1 MSNHI
6 SVMKLLNQFLLLP
19 LVLSISMTTLSYA
32 QTCSDYKFSSNN
44 VFQSCN
50 DLPFLDSFLHHTYDS
65 STGSLHIAYRHTKL
79 TSGKWVAWA
88 VNPTSTGMVGAQAIV
103 AYPQTDGTVRVYTS
117 PIRSYQTSLQEGD
130 LSFNVSGLSATYEN
144 NEMVVL
150 ASLKL
155 SQDLGNGG
163 TINTVWQDGS
173 MSGNSP
179 LSHPTS
185 GNNVRSMSTINLVSG
200 VSAAAGGAGG
210 SSKLRKRNI
219 HGILNGV
226 SWGIMMP
233 IGAIIARYLRV
244 AKSANPAW
252 FYIHVSC
259 QASGYII
266 GVAGWAT
273 GLKLGGDSPGIQYST
288 HRAIGI
294 ALFTLATVQ
303 VSAMFLRPKPEH
315 KHRLYWNIY
324 HHTIGYTVIIL
335 GVVNVFKGLEILS
348 PKKQWRNAYIGIIV
362 ALAIV
367 ATVLEAFTWYVVIRR
382 RKLEESTK
390 RAQRGPPNGARSQ
403 YA

>member
-1 MSNHI
+1 M
-6 SVMKLLNQFLLLP
+6 MKFLNQILCVS
-19 LVLSISMTTLSYA
+19 LVLSISMSTLSFA
-32 QTCSDYKFSSNN
+32 QTCSNYKFSSNN
-44 VFQSCN
+44 VFDSCN
-50 DLPFLDSFLHHTYDS
+50 DLPFLDSFLHYTYDS

-88 VNPTSTGMVGAQAIV
+88 VNPKSKGMVGAEAIV
-103 AYPQTDGTVRVYTS
+103 AYLQSDGTVRVYTS
-117 PIRSYQTSLQEGD
+117 PIRSYQTSLLEGD

-150 ASLKL
+150 ASLKISL
-155 SQDLGNGG
+155 DLGNGG
-163 TINTVWQDGS
+163 NINTVWQDGP
-173 MSGNSP
+173 MSGNSL

-185 GNNVRSMSTINLVSG
+185 GNNVRSMSTLNLVSG
-200 VSAAAGGAGG
+200 VSAAAGGGG
-210 SSKLRKRNI
+210 VSSKLRKRNI

-233 IGAIIARYLRV
+233 VGAIIARYLRV
-244 AKSANPAW
+244 AKSADPAW
-252 FYIHVSC
+252 FYIHVFC
-259 QASGYII
+259 QASAYII

-273 GLKLGGDSPGIQYST
+273 GLKLGGDSPGIQYGT

-294 ALFTLATVQ
+294 ALFSLATVQ
-303 VSAMFLRPKPEH
+303 VFAIFLRPKPEH

-324 HHTIGYTVIIL
+324 HHTIGYTIIIL
-335 GVVNVFKGLEILS
+335 GVVNVFKGLGILS

-367 ATVLEAFTWYVVIRR
+367 ASLLEAFTWYVVIKR
-382 RKLEESTK
+382 RKLEESAKT
-390 RAQRGPPNGARSQ
+390 AQHGTSNGARSQ

>member
-1 MSNHI
+1 MST
-6 SVMKLLNQFLLLP
+6 SVMKFLNQTLCLS
-19 LVLSISMTTLSYA
+19 LVISMATLSYA
-32 QTCSDYKFSSNN
+32 QTCSKYKFSSNN
-44 VFQSCN
+44 VFSSCN
-50 DLPFLDSFLHHTYDS
+50 DLPFLDSFLHYTYDS
-65 STGSLHIAYRHTKL
+65 STGTLHIAYRHTKL

-103 AYPQTDGTVRVYTS
+103 AYPQSDGTVRVYTS

-130 LSFNVSGLSATYEN
+130 LSFNVSRLSATYEN
-144 NEMVVL
+144 NEMVIL
-150 ASLKL
+150 ASLSL
-155 SQDLGNGG
+155 AQDLGNGG

-179 LSHPTS
+179 LPHPTS
-185 GNNVRSMSTINLVSG
+185 GNNVRSVSTLNVVSG

-233 IGAIIARYLRV
+233 VGAIIARYLRV

-252 FYIHVSC
+252 FYIHVFC
-259 QASGYII
+259 QASAYII

-288 HRAIGI
+288 HRSIGI
-294 ALFTLATVQ
+294 ALFSLATVQ
-303 VSAMFLRPKPEH
+303 VFAMFLRPKPEH

-324 HHTIGYTVIIL
+324 HHSIGYTLIIL

-348 PKKQWRNAYIGIIV
+348 PKKQWKNAYTGIIV

-367 ATVLEAFTWYVVIRR
+367 ATLLEAFTWYVVIKR
-382 RKLEESTK
+382 RKLEESAK
-390 RAQRGPPNGARSQ
+390 SAPHGASNGSRSQ